1 MSNKLSIYIFLGIT
15 IFFLLV
21 ASFFVA
27 VFSEFGNNIIKAQIQ
42 EVIDEKSPQK
52 LIVKE
57 FKLSPSQIHI
67 YIESEKNSFISVD
80 ANYSLLSFQ
89 ADGIYKANIRELGD
103 YKELTDIK
111 LQGELVSAGEFRA
124 EAEHIDIQGIVNVA
138 EADIDF
144 DIDLKDNLFQKAIIS
159 SDTIKIENLLH
170 LLSQPKVAS
179 GAIKLD
185 SDITPSEDGHIK
197 GSATISIDKGIAYRD
212 ALKNSYNIEI
222 PKDAEFKA
230 QAKAN
235 IDRKNLSINTQ
246 VVSPLLELTT
256 QNLLLN
262 LDKMSAN
269 GDIKALINPIKT
281 ELFNIKKQTKLL
293 ANLKAKD
300 SITDI
305 KLLSDMFDS
314 SIKASIVLD
323 KFEPKKVVANSEL
336 IKVENIL
343 AFLNQPDLSSGEL
356 KADVDM
362 DILSDTNI
370 KGKALLEITNA
381 IVYKNILKDNLDI
394 EIKNDIPYT
403 SNSEIEF
410 GGEIIKAKS
419 NIKSSLLDLELQD
432 VVYYL
437 KNSSFDGEF
446 NAELE
451 PIDTPY
457 FYIDE
462 PLTIKGSAKADEK
475 TTTIQANTKLF
486 SSDIALSALLETFKT
501 KAISIKA
508 PSISLKDLLRFSK
521 QDPLASANVA
531 LNVDIKNIES
541 KPKGLIDIKSD
552 NLLITKKS
560 LKESLEVE
568 NADKDITGSF
578 SLNSVIKSG
587 IANSA
592 LELSTNVADIRT
604 QKLHYDIE
612 NSSLQSDFLVS
623 ISNLNALEFLTGTAL
638 YGSIDIANSLNYKD
652 ELINYHANSKTLGG
666 EVNVVFDDYKIDATA
681 NNIDA
686 HLLDEMLGLTK
697 VFKSGNFNMKSKLRL
712 EKNSEDMLKSLN
724 GDFRLEGNQL
734 VLEGYNIDLIVDN
747 FKSTQSVTLLDVGAI
762 VLAGPVGIA
771 ATKGLSA
778 GGMAYGGSG
787 GDTTINELL
796 VKSTIKNGI
805 AHADDVAFSTNKNL
819 IAASGAIQLW
829 NKEFKN
835 FWIAVVDKH
844 GCSEYKQRVG
854 GTINNPNIITT
865 QSSFEIVKNVAKS
878 VGSIFSDTAD
888 SVIGA
893 IGGNKVEKK
902 CDKFYSGEVEFKK

>member
-666 EVNVVFDDYKIDATA
+666 EVDVVFDDYKIDATA

>member
-21 ASFFVA
+21 ASFFIA

-381 IVYKNILKDNLDI
+381 ILYKNILKDNLDI
-394 EIKNDIPYT
+394 EVKNDIPYT

-457 FYIDE
+457 FYIDK

-501 KAISIKA
+501 KSISIK
-508 PSISLKDLLRFSK
+508 
-521 QDPLASANVA
+521 
-531 LNVDIKNIES
+531 
-541 KPKGLIDIKSD
+541 
-552 NLLITKKS
+552 
-560 LKESLEVE
+560 
-568 NADKDITGSF
+568 
-578 SLNSVIKSG
+578 
-587 IANSA
+587 
-592 LELSTNVADIRT
+592 
-604 QKLHYDIE
+604 
-612 NSSLQSDFLVS
+612 
-623 ISNLNALEFLTGTAL
+623 
-638 YGSIDIANSLNYKD
+638 
-652 ELINYHANSKTLGG
+652 
-666 EVNVVFDDYKIDATA
+666 
-681 NNIDA
+681 
-686 HLLDEMLGLTK
+686 
-697 VFKSGNFNMKSKLRL
+697 
-712 EKNSEDMLKSLN
+712 
-724 GDFRLEGNQL
+724 
-734 VLEGYNIDLIVDN
+734 
-747 FKSTQSVTLLDVGAI
+747 
-762 VLAGPVGIA
+762 
-771 ATKGLSA
+771 
-778 GGMAYGGSG
+778 
-787 GDTTINELL
+787 
-796 VKSTIKNGI
+796 
-805 AHADDVAFSTNKNL
+805 
-819 IAASGAIQLW
+819 
-829 NKEFKN
+829 
-835 FWIAVVDKH
+835 
-844 GCSEYKQRVG
+844 
-854 GTINNPNIITT
+854 
-865 QSSFEIVKNVAKS
+865 
-878 VGSIFSDTAD
+878 
-888 SVIGA
+888 
-893 IGGNKVEKK
+893 
-902 CDKFYSGEVEFKK
+902 

>member
-15 IFFLLV
+15 LFFLLV
-21 ASFFVA
+21 ASFFIA

-457 FYIDE
+457 FYIDK

-612 NSSLQSDFLVS
+612 N
-623 ISNLNALEFLTGTAL
+623 
-638 YGSIDIANSLNYKD
+638 
-652 ELINYHANSKTLGG
+652 
-666 EVNVVFDDYKIDATA
+666 
-681 NNIDA
+681 
-686 HLLDEMLGLTK
+686 
-697 VFKSGNFNMKSKLRL
+697 
-712 EKNSEDMLKSLN
+712 
-724 GDFRLEGNQL
+724 
-734 VLEGYNIDLIVDN
+734 
-747 FKSTQSVTLLDVGAI
+747 
-762 VLAGPVGIA
+762 
-771 ATKGLSA
+771 
-778 GGMAYGGSG
+778 
-787 GDTTINELL
+787 
-796 VKSTIKNGI
+796 
-805 AHADDVAFSTNKNL
+805 
-819 IAASGAIQLW
+819 
-829 NKEFKN
+829 
-835 FWIAVVDKH
+835 
-844 GCSEYKQRVG
+844 
-854 GTINNPNIITT
+854 
-865 QSSFEIVKNVAKS
+865 
-878 VGSIFSDTAD
+878 
-888 SVIGA
+888 
-893 IGGNKVEKK
+893 
-902 CDKFYSGEVEFKK
+902 